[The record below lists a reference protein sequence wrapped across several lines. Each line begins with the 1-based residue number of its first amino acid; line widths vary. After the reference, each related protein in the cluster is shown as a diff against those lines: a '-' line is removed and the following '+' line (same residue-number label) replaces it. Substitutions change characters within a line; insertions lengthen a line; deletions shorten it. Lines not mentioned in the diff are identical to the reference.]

1 MNTEIIIR
9 PATEADAPALLAI
22 YTPYV
27 TQTAITF
34 EYEPPTVQEFA
45 GRIRDTL
52 KKYPYLVA
60 DRQGELV
67 GYAYASQLKGRAAY
81 AWSVETS
88 IYLRQDCRG
97 GGLGQKLYQALEEEL
112 KERGFINLYAC
123 ISATSGEDPL
133 LHNASVKFHKRMGYE
148 LVGHFSRCGFK
159 QGRWYDVI
167 WMEKMLGEHPNDPLM
182 PG

>member
-1 MNTEIIIR
+1 MNTDLIIR

-22 YTPYV
+22 YAPYV

-34 EYEPPTVQEFA
+34 EYQPPTVQEFA
-45 GRIRDTL
+45 GRIRDIL
-52 KKYPYLVA
+52 QKYPYLVA

-97 GGLGQKLYQALEEEL
+97 GGLGRKLYQALEEQL
-112 KERGFINLYAC
+112 KERGIINLYAC
-123 ISATSGEDPL
+123 IASTPGEEPL
-133 LHNASVKFHKRMGYE
+133 LQNASVKFHKRMGYE
-148 LVGHFSRCGFK
+148 PVGHFSRCGFK
-159 QGRWYDVI
+159 PDRWYDVI
-167 WMEKMLGEHPNDPLM
+167 WMEKMLGEHPERPVM
-182 PG
+182 PE